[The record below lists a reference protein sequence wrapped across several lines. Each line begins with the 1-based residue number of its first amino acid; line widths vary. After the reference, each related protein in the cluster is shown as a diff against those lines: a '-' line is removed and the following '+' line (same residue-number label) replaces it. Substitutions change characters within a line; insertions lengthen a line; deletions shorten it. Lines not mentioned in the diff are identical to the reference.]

1 MDIQFENT
9 AIAFRYKK
17 SKELKLSK
25 WIFTFLKMPMINS
38 IGIKLIL
45 FLLRIKFPIKN
56 LLKKT
61 IFKQFVGGET
71 LLEAGKLAD
80 KLKEFNIHIILDYG
94 VEGNDNEQDFE
105 KTSEQLIKVIQFAKT
120 RSNIP
125 FISIKITGIASTN
138 LLKIL
143 NDEPRLRSGI
153 HDNEEQMRSFN
164 KIRDRIYKIAEIGYR
179 NKIGILIDAEESW
192 IQDPI
197 DRLAIELMELY
208 NTKMPIIYNTYQ
220 LYRHDRLKFLTINH
234 KIALE
239 KKFILGA
246 KIVRGAYMEKERN
259 RAEKK
264 KYYSPIHINK
274 ELVDED
280 FNDAID
286 FCLMHI
292 DTIATIVATHNEE
305 SSIFTTK
312 KMADYE
318 IPINH
323 PHVWFSQLYGMS
335 DHISFNLSNLNYN
348 VAKYVP
354 FGPLNEVMPYLIR
367 RADENSSV
375 SKQSNRYLQ
384 LINIELKKRK
394 L

>member
-1 MDIQFENT
+1 MNLHFENT

-25 WIFTFLKMPMINS
+25 WIFTFLKMPMLNT

-45 FLLRIKFPIKN
+45 FLLRIKFPIGN
-56 LLKKT
+56 ILKKT

-80 KLKEFNIHIILDYG
+80 KLKEYNIQIILDYG
-94 VEGNDNEQDFE
+94 VEGNNNEQDFE
-105 KTSEQLIKVIQFAKT
+105 KTSEQLINVIQFAQT

-125 FISIKITGIASTN
+125 FISIKITGIASTQ

-164 KIRDRIYKIAEIGYR
+164 KIRDRIYKIAEIGYN

-208 NTKMPIIYNTYQ
+208 NTKMPIIFNTYQ
-220 LYRHDRLKFLTINH
+220 LYRHDRLKFLQINH
-234 KIALE
+234 KIASE

-246 KIVRGAYMEKERN
+246 KIVRGAYMEKERS
-259 RAEKK
+259 RAEKHS
-264 KYYSPIHINK
+264 YYSPIHINK
-274 ELVDED
+274 TLVDED
-280 FNDAID
+280 FNAAID
-286 FCLMHI
+286 YCLMNI
-292 DTIATIVATHNEE
+292 DTISTIVATHNED
-305 SSIFTTK
+305 SCIFTTQ
-312 KMADYE
+312 KMADYQ
-318 IPINH
+318 IPFNH

-335 DHISFNLSNLNYN
+335 DHISFNLSKLNYN

-354 FGPLNEVMPYLIR
+354 FGPLKEVMPYLIR

-375 SKQSNRYLQ
+375 SNQSNRYLQ
-384 LINIELKKRK
+384 LINLELKKRK
-394 L
+394 I